1 MRIIASMWRVYR
13 RRRPRTQV
21 VIAALVL
28 VVAIGAAGEEAPA
41 TRTDLVIE
49 ERDGSHPSLPSTT
62 TTSMAPIRPQTAE
75 STAPPTSST
84 SVRIAG
90 NGGADAAAA
99 SGDLR
104 TVTKH
109 VDGDTLWVSGGEKVR
124 FIGMDT
130 PESTNGRRDC
140 FGAEAS
146 ARTAE
151 LLPLGTEVRLVSDAG
166 RRDRYG
172 RTLAYV
178 YRASDGLF
186 VNAALVRDGYA
197 QVMTVPPNVAHVD
210 EFVALQREAREAG
223 RGFWGACGSSSGAPA
238 SVPATTA
245 PQVTT
250 TAVPVRPLAGGGCHP
265 SYRGTCIP
273 PDVSDVDCAGGKGD
287 GPHYVQE
294 KDIQVVGSDPYRL
307 DSDGDGVGCES

>member
-1 MRIIASMWRVYR
+1 
-13 RRRPRTQV
+13 V

-28 VVAIGAAGEEAPA
+28 VFAIGAAGEEAPA
-41 TRTDLVIE
+41 ARTDLVIDQ
-49 ERDGSHPSLPSTT
+49 RDGSDPSLPSTT
-62 TTSMAPIRPQTAE
+62 TTSTEPIRPRTPE
-75 STAPPTSST
+75 STTPATAST
-84 SVRIAG
+84 SVRVAG
-90 NGGADAAAA
+90 DGGADAAAA

-130 PESTNGRRDC
+130 PETTNGRRDC
-140 FGAEAS
+140 FGVEAS

-151 LLPLGTEVRLVSDAG
+151 LLPLGTEVRLVYDVG
-166 RRDRYG
+166 RRGRYG

-186 VNAALVRDGYA
+186 VNASLVREGYA

-223 RGFWGACGSSSGAPA
+223 RGFWGACGSSWGAPA
-238 SVPATTA
+238 SVPASTA
-245 PQVTT
+245 PPVTT
-250 TAVPVRPLAGGGCHP
+250 TTVPVRPLAGGGCHP

-273 PDVSDVDCAGGKGD
+273 PDVSDADCAGGKGD
-287 GPHYVQE
+287 GPHFVQE
-294 KDIQVVGSDPYRL
+294 KDIQVVGPDPYRL
-307 DSDGDGVGCES
+307 DADGDGLGCEA